1 MWQKLQARLE
11 QRKAQDLL
19 RQRLTIEGAQGVRIR
34 AEGKE
39 YLNFSSNDY
48 LGLANHPKLNEAMQ
62 KAAKQY
68 GAGSGA
74 SHLIIG
80 HSDQHHALEQEI
92 ADF

>member
-48 LGLANHPKLNEAMQ
+48 LGLDRK
-62 KAAKQY
+62 
-68 GAGSGA
+68 SVV
-74 SHLIIG
+74 
-80 HSDQHHALEQEI
+80 
-92 ADF
+92 